1 MNDLLEISI
10 NNSKEIAKELNSNIK
25 ISTMTKELENGVTKA
40 LDKIS
45 NYIIKALPR
54 PDCAKDILRDVKD
67 SLKTGDIK
75 TILSTAVKSSIREGL
90 ELIGFNNVIIDN
102 VFKLKDAAVKGGLAY
117 NIKNSVNL
125 ISKNMTSNNL
135 SNEHLNCFFYE
146 LGNYVQSNKF
156 LEKLEE
162 VLTRVLKRKEN
173 FLSQVKEWY
182 KSYENMDIDKMTNI
196 ASKLKRK
203 KDLLIQYPECE
214 RENGVIQNITSM
226 VSSKKKKLSEIQLQL
241 CSAL

>member
-45 NYIIKALPR
+45 NYIIKALPI

-102 VFKLKDAAVKGGLAY
+102 VFKV
-117 NIKNSVNL
+117 
-125 ISKNMTSNNL
+125 
-135 SNEHLNCFFYE
+135 
-146 LGNYVQSNKF
+146 
-156 LEKLEE
+156 
-162 VLTRVLKRKEN
+162 
-173 FLSQVKEWY
+173 
-182 KSYENMDIDKMTNI
+182 
-196 ASKLKRK
+196 
-203 KDLLIQYPECE
+203 
-214 RENGVIQNITSM
+214 
-226 VSSKKKKLSEIQLQL
+226 
-241 CSAL
+241 